1 MSVLDDHYNANGD
14 VSLEQVGSPTVGVLA
29 SRMLTV
35 STMLSA
41 ALMAVLMSVRDQVS
55 QLVGGDREN

>member
-1 MSVLDDHYNANGD
+1 MVEMF
-14 VSLEQVGSPTVGVLA
+14 LEQVGSPTVGVLA

-41 ALMAVLMSVRDQVS
+41 ALMAVLMSARDQVS
-55 QLVGGDREN
+55 QLMGGDREN